1 MSKDVL
7 TYKDFIGSVH
17 FSAED
22 EVFFGKIEGINDLI
36 SFEGKTVASLKK
48 SFREAVDEYI
58 RFCARNKKP
67 LLKSHTGTFNVRIK
81 PESHQ
86 KAATLAK
93 HLNQSLNQFVQQA
106 IDRQIQW
113 TLQEQ
118 GGKYRSRVE
127 DLPAG
132 R

>member
-1 MSKDVL
+1 MSKDML

-22 EVFFGKIEGINDLI
+22 DVFYGKIEGISDLI
-36 SFEGKTVASLKK
+36 SFEGKTVSTLKK
-48 SFREAVDEYI
+48 SFREAVDAYI

-86 KAATLAK
+86 RAATLAK
-93 HLNQSLNQFVQQA
+93 HMNQSLNQFVQQA

-113 TLQEQ
+113 SLQEQ
-118 GGKYRSRVE
+118 ESRYKKK
-127 DLPAG
+127 G
-132 R
+132 